1 MALRAS
7 AAQTQLPGMPR
18 GDGEPPAEPA
28 ITPPLPTDG
37 LFETETWIALGT
49 RLLVRLVDA
58 IPSLLTALLV
68 LAFFFALAWLSN
80 RLMRGLVHR
89 TGADPALETVVSN
102 LVTYVILIFGALM
115 AAAQAGLQVGSLLA
129 GVGIVGLAIG
139 LAAQE
144 SLANLVAGLTILWD
158 RPFRTG
164 DNVTIAGTFG
174 EVVEIRIRTT
184 RVRTFDRR
192 HVILPNKMVIEDKIT
207 NHTMSPELRLD
218 VPVGIAYSEDIR
230 RAREVLLES
239 VAGHPMLEQTNRHEV
254 VVIGLGESSVDLEL
268 RVWLRDPRQ
277 ERRAFV
283 EVIERA
289 KLALDAAGIEIPFPQ
304 RTLHWKAESPSL
316 HIATSRSPAED
327 RSRPEESG

>member
-1 MALRAS
+1 MALQAS
-7 AAQTQLPGMPR
+7 AAQTQLPGVPR

-28 ITPPLPTDG
+28 IAPPLPTDG
-37 LFETETWIALGT
+37 LFEPETWMALGT
-49 RLLVRLVDA
+49 RLVVRLVDA

-68 LAFFFALAWLSN
+68 LAFFLALAWLSS
-80 RLMRGLVHR
+80 RLMRGLLHR

-129 GVGIVGLAIG
+129 GVGIAGLAIG

-192 HVILPNKMVIEDKIT
+192 HVILPNKMVIEDKII

-218 VPVGIAYSEDIR
+218 VPLGIAYGEDIR

-239 VAGHPMLEQTNRHEV
+239 VAGHPMLEETNRHEV

-283 EVIERA
+283 DVIERA

-304 RTLHWKAESPSL
+304 RTLHWKAESP
-316 HIATSRSPAED
+316 
-327 RSRPEESG
+327 